1 MAGLNST
8 PDSPLSW
15 ILNPWYASSLIAMFV
30 QAIFW
35 VQALKT
41 CDLAM
46 AYPMT
51 ALVFGGNLA
60 CAACF
65 FSEEVTLTHLFGIT
79 LIIAG
84 GALSA
89 RQPA

>member
-15 ILNPWYASSLIAMFV
+15 VLNPWYAFSLFAMLV
-30 QAIFW
+30 QAVLWI
-35 VQALKT
+35 QALKT

-51 ALVFGGNLA
+51 ALVFGSNLA
-60 CAACF
+60 CAAWF
-65 FSEEVTLTHLFGIT
+65 FAEEVTATHLIGIT

-84 GALSA
+84 GVLNAK
-89 RQPA
+89 QPA